1 MIYLKNLF
9 FILVFTFF
17 LFFEMLLNTFFSLDY
32 LILLPFFIAL
42 FYISTRTF
50 SNFFIS
56 VLMFCGVYYDLLYS
70 SNILGFSSAKFLIV
84 AMLMNFVIANQ
95 QKNVFLD
102 FMTFL
107 TGLFIYKFSFNI
119 EFLDAQNLLQLFIS
133 SPFNYFLF
141 RILNIT
147 IDKNVLKQK
156 I

>member
-1 MIYLKNLF
+1 MIYLKNSL
-9 FILVFTFF
+9 FILLFTFF
-17 LFFEMLLNTFFSLDY
+17 LLFEMLLNTFFSLDY
-32 LILLPFFIAL
+32 LIFLPFFIAL

-56 VLMFCGVYYDLLYS
+56 VLMFSGVYYDLLYS

-84 AMLMNFVIANQ
+84 AMLMNFVMVNQ
-95 QKNVFLD
+95 QKNFVLD
-102 FMTFL
+102 FITFT
-107 TGLFIYKFSFNI
+107 TGLFIYKFSYTL
-119 EFLDAQNLLQLFIS
+119 EFLDTQNILQLLIS

>member
-1 MIYLKNLF
+1 MIYLKNSL
-9 FILVFTFF
+9 FILLFTFF
-17 LFFEMLLNTFFSLDY
+17 LLFEMLLNTFFSLDY
-32 LILLPFFIAL
+32 LIFLPFFIAL

-56 VLMFCGVYYDLLYS
+56 VLMFSGVYYDLLFS

-84 AMLMNFVIANQ
+84 AMLMNFVMVNQ
-95 QKNVFLD
+95 QKNFVLD
-102 FMTFL
+102 FITFT
-107 TGLFIYKFSFNI
+107 TGLFIYKFSYTL
-119 EFLDAQNLLQLFIS
+119 EFLDTQNILQLLIS